1 MRHSLMENSA
11 ALTGQLKQCTR
22 LSLVL
27 LSLCLGLLLAPACLA
42 QSADDAPAAADSE
55 HVAMVQVDG
64 MELFPLRGVAA
75 FPAKARAAVVQKR
88 IVAFARDPNLGV
100 DDLEI
105 VASADS
111 HLIRSSQG
119 EIVNLF
125 DIDAELEGINR
136 DLLSKVYLR
145 RISDAVE
152 KFRHDRTPSVLGKN
166 ALYALGVILLSTIL
180 LWAVVRLFR
189 WLDGLA
195 TRHVQRN
202 IDMLANK
209 SHQLFSGG
217 QVWRFFAGFL
227 RLLRILAIILVVY
240 FLLNTVLGLFPWTRP
255 LAMVLFSL
263 VLNPIQ
269 SMALGLVAA
278 IPDLAFLL
286 ILFLVV
292 RYFLKIIRVFF
303 KQVESGQIKL
313 ENFDNDWAM
322 PTFKLLRIMI
332 VAFAI
337 VIAYPYIPGSD
348 SMAFKGISVFLG
360 VIFSLGSSS
369 FISGMIAGL
378 TMTYRGAFKEGDLVK
393 IGDTMGVVTEIK
405 LMITRIRTA
414 KNEIVVIPNSNIL
427 NTNVMNYSTM
437 AREKKLILHTIVGIG
452 YDTPWR
458 QVEALLLLAAQRT
471 EGLLKDPPPFVL
483 QRELGDFAVNYELNA
498 YYNNEQQILRT
509 YSELHAHIQDVF
521 NEYGVQIMS
530 PAYEM
535 DPGNAKIVPKE
546 QWYAAPAKSPE

>member
-1 MRHSLMENSA
+1 MSNSLMEISGAFNH
-11 ALTGQLKQCTR
+11 QLKQCTR

-27 LSLCLGLLLAPACLA
+27 LSLWLGLLFAPACLA
-42 QSADDAPAAADSE
+42 QSTDNAAAAADSE

-64 MELFPLRGVAA
+64 IELFPLRGVSA
-75 FPAKARAAVVQKR
+75 FPAKARAALVQKR
-88 IVAFARDPNLGV
+88 IVAFAKDPNLAV
-100 DDLEI
+100 ADLEI

-119 EIVNLF
+119 DIVNLF

-202 IDMLANK
+202 IDMLASK

-217 QVWRFFAGFL
+217 QVWRLFAGFL
-227 RLLRILAIILVVY
+227 RLLRILAIILLVY

-255 LAMVLFSL
+255 LAMALFAL

-269 SMALGLVAA
+269 SMALGLVSA

-292 RYFLKIIRVFF
+292 RYFLKIIRIFF
-303 KQVESGQIKL
+303 RQVESGQVKL

-393 IGDTMGVVTEIK
+393 IGDTMGIVTEIK

-427 NTNVMNYSTM
+427 NTNVVNYSTM

-458 QVEALLLLAAQRT
+458 QVEALLLLAAERT
-471 EGLLKDPPPFVL
+471 EGLLKDPPAFVL

-498 YYNNEQQILRT
+498 YYNNEHQILRI

-535 DPGNAKIVPKE
+535 DPREAKIVPKE